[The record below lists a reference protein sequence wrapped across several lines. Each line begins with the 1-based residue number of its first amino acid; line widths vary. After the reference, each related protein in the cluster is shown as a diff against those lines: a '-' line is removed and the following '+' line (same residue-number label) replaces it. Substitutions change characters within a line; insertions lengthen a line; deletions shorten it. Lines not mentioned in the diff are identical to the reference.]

1 MVAMKYLKRVKLL
14 WRPSVLLFLFV
25 LGAFSQSSTGKDVQ
39 RKIIHVEKSVYRDL
53 YVTELE
59 RRQCIAFQISIL
71 ESCRYLDEPNRIYF
85 EYIRLIV
92 AALPWALP
100 PQNILIVGLG
110 GGTIPMLLGEV
121 YPDAMIEVVELDAAM
136 LKVAKSYFGFTTSER
151 MQVTISDGRVAI
163 KRALRKGKTY
173 DLVILDAFD
182 ESYIPPHML
191 TKEFLG
197 EIKKIL
203 KPKGVVVSHTF
214 SGSDLYDYESVTY
227 EHVFGA
233 FWSLAPQGSGNR
245 IIVAGQNISASETE
259 RWGRVDTISHLA
271 KKYNVDVSGFQ
282 SMFNQEADW
291 EDVRILEDGFSP
303 TALLSQK
310 KESII
315 HREKSLYREIFV
327 RESKFLRCL
336 SLSLEDRQSC
346 VYLNNDDRV
355 FFDYIKMMF
364 AFALL
369 VNDPERFLVI
379 GLGGGTIPKLVQRLY
394 PNAKLTIVEL
404 DPAML
409 NVAQDYFGFKVNQN
423 TDVVIKDGRVFS
435 KTALREGV
443 EAFDVILLD
452 AFDINEI
459 PPHMTTQE
467 YLSELRQLLKPEG
480 QLVAHT
486 SLDSGLFNAE
496 SATYASVF
504 PFIKQLSTRKSGSR
518 IIFARESVFPK
529 RRELDQQAQKLVRE
543 FARFYIAIEDYPA
556 ELVPLSP
563 WPDATRILTDDYS
576 PVNVLHHQ

>member
-1 MVAMKYLKRVKLL
+1 MKYLKRVKLL

-25 LGAFSQSSTGKDVQ
+25 LGASSQSSTGKDVQ

-71 ESCRYLDEPNRIYF
+71 ESCRYLDEPNRSYF

-197 EIKKIL
+197 EIKNIL

-259 RWGRVDTISHLA
+259 RWGRVDTINHLA

-282 SMFNQEADW
+282 
-291 EDVRILEDGFSP
+291 
-303 TALLSQK
+303 
-310 KESII
+310 
-315 HREKSLYREIFV
+315 
-327 RESKFLRCL
+327 
-336 SLSLEDRQSC
+336 
-346 VYLNNDDRV
+346 
-355 FFDYIKMMF
+355 
-364 AFALL
+364 
-369 VNDPERFLVI
+369 
-379 GLGGGTIPKLVQRLY
+379 
-394 PNAKLTIVEL
+394 
-404 DPAML
+404 
-409 NVAQDYFGFKVNQN
+409 
-423 TDVVIKDGRVFS
+423 
-435 KTALREGV
+435 
-443 EAFDVILLD
+443 
-452 AFDINEI
+452 
-459 PPHMTTQE
+459 
-467 YLSELRQLLKPEG
+467 
-480 QLVAHT
+480 
-486 SLDSGLFNAE
+486 
-496 SATYASVF
+496 
-504 PFIKQLSTRKSGSR
+504 
-518 IIFARESVFPK
+518 
-529 RRELDQQAQKLVRE
+529 
-543 FARFYIAIEDYPA
+543 
-556 ELVPLSP
+556 
-563 WPDATRILTDDYS
+563 
-576 PVNVLHHQ
+576 